1 MLKRASIIFMNRGP
15 IEARFSFLNP
25 DVCEYM
31 LSIDKKWLQLSPTNA
46 EVLLNLLDKK
56 RLNNLEK
63 LKLIE
68 VAKKEDVYKKFLEVF
83 PDAELIDV
91 KLKDNE
97 K

>member
-1 MLKRASIIFMNRGP
+1 
-15 IEARFSFLNP
+15 
-25 DVCEYM
+25 
-31 LSIDKKWLQLSPTNA
+31 LSKKKN
-46 EVLLNLLDKK
+46 
-56 RLNNLEK
+56 NNLEK

-97 K
+97 KWQILVKF